1 MRERNRE
8 DRRKNGFL
16 SGSYTVEASL
26 VMSFTLLFI
35 AALLTGIFQVHSRV
49 VGNFVLQEGLERLIY
64 LETTGNEEVAE
75 NRESAGNTESAGNM
89 GKAGNTG
96 IVEEAEMAKNMEEIA
111 EEEVR
116 RLKSFFWCGGSTLKI
131 RRGAGRFSGSVK
143 TAAENEISVKD
154 FDPETFLRIVRAA
167 GV

>member
-1 MRERNRE
+1 MRERNGE

-26 VMSFTLLFI
+26 VMSFILLFI
-35 AALLTGIFQVHSRV
+35 AALLTGIFQVHSRI
-49 VGNFVLQEGLERLIY
+49 VGNFVLQEGLERLVY
-64 LETTGNEEVAE
+64 LETAGNEEMAV
-75 NRESAGNTESAGNM
+75 NTESAGN
-89 GKAGNTG
+89 TD
-96 IVEEAEMAKNMEEIA
+96 IVEEAEMAKNMEDIA
-111 EEEVR
+111 EEEAR
-116 RLKSFFWCGGSTLKI
+116 RLKSFFWCGGSTLEI

>member
-1 MRERNRE
+1 MREQSGE
-8 DRRKNGFL
+8 DRRKNGSL

-35 AALLTGIFQVHSRV
+35 AALSTGVFQVHSRV

-64 LETTGNEEVAE
+64 LETAGNEEVAE
-75 NRESAGNTESAGNM
+75 NTESAANM
-89 GKAGNTG
+89 GKAGNTD
-96 IVEEAEMAKNMEEIA
+96 IVEEAEMAKNMEDIA

-116 RLKSFFWCGGSTLKI
+116 RLKSFFWCGGSTLEI

-154 FDPETFLRIVRAA
+154 FDPETFLRIVRAS